1 MAVVFKGFS
10 TPVVG
15 RTETLYD
22 SELVRQD
29 LMNHFNTKKGERAF
43 DADYGFIAWDLL
55 FELEGYNTI
64 NLLEADARRI
74 ISLDPR
80 LNLKKLQISR
90 IEYGYQ
96 MNIVLQYVVLDALEE
111 LTIVFDARSNN
122 RMATYSVSS
131 L

>member
-80 LNLKKLQISR
+80 LNLKKIQISR

>member
-29 LMNHFNTKKGERAF
+29 LMNHFNTKKGERAM

-55 FELEGYNTI
+55 FELDGYNTI

-74 ISLDPR
+74 IELDPR
-80 LNLKKLQISR
+80 LRLKNLQISR

-96 MNIVLQYVVLDALEE
+96 MSIVLEYVMLNTVEE
-111 LTIVFDARSNN
+111 LSIIFDARSNN

>member
-1 MAVVFKGFS
+1 M
-10 TPVVG
+10 
-15 RTETLYD
+15 
-22 SELVRQD
+22 
-29 LMNHFNTKKGERAF
+29 
-43 DADYGFIAWDLL
+43 L

>member
-1 MAVVFKGFS
+1 MAVVFKGFH

-96 MNIVLQYVVLDALEE
+96 MNIVLEYVVLDALEE

>member
-1 MAVVFKGFS
+1 MAIVFKGFS

-15 RTETLYD
+15 KTQTLYD
-22 SELVRQD
+22 AELVRQD

-43 DADYGFIAWDLL
+43 DADYGFIAWDLI
-55 FELEGYNTI
+55 FELDGYNTK

-80 LNLKKLQISR
+80 LNLKNLTVSNV
-90 IEYGYQ
+90 EYGYRLD
-96 MNIVLQYVVLDALEE
+96 MILEYVMLDKLEQ

-122 RMATYSVSS
+122 RMATFTTSK

>member
-22 SELVRQD
+22 NELVRQD

-80 LNLKKLQISR
+80 LNLKNIQISR

-96 MNIVLQYVVLDALEE
+96 MNIVLQYVVLNTVEE
-111 LTIVFDARSNN
+111 LSIVFDARSNN

>member
-22 SELVRQD
+22 TELVRQD

-55 FELEGYNTI
+55 FELEGYNTM

-80 LNLKKLQISR
+80 LNLKKIQISR

-96 MNIVLQYVVLDALEE
+96 MNIVLHYVVLNTVEE
-111 LTIVFDARSNN
+111 LSIVFDARSNN

>member
-22 SELVRQD
+22 TELVRQD

-55 FELEGYNTI
+55 FELEGYNTM

-80 LNLKKLQISR
+80 LNLKKIQISR

-96 MNIVLQYVVLDALEE
+96 MNIVLHYVVLNTVEE
-111 LTIVFDARSNN
+111 LSIVFDARSNN
-122 RMATYSVSS
+122 RLATYSVSS

>member
-1 MAVVFKGFS
+1 MAVVFKGFH

-96 MNIVLQYVVLDALEE
+96 MNIVLEYVVLDALEE
-111 LTIVFDARSNN
+111 LTIVFDSRSNN

>member
-22 SELVRQD
+22 TELVRQD

-55 FELEGYNTI
+55 FELEGYNTM

-80 LNLKKLQISR
+80 LNLKKIQISR

-96 MNIVLQYVVLDALEE
+96 MNIVLHYVVLNTVEE
-111 LTIVFDARSNN
+111 LSIVFDA
-122 RMATYSVSS
+122 
-131 L
+131 